1 MPAYQRGGTCAR
13 AGAEASAAART
24 SGILRIIGA
33 PFGRRH
39 SLASAAP
46 GATCRRRI
54 ATRSGRNSFP
64 VAESLTHRQAA
75 FPSPRTDRPDMQP
88 LRRFALAFLALAA
101 FALPARATTYSTDFT
116 DLWFN
121 PAESGWG
128 VNVIQQYN
136 TIFATLFV
144 YGANNAA
151 QWFVAPDVEPSPAG
165 SQTVF
170 TGQLFLTNG
179 PFFGATSFD
188 PASVGKLVVG
198 TITFTFDSATTGT
211 LTYTVNGAPV
221 TKRIQRQTWR
231 NNVLTGNYL
240 GGLTAVGSN
249 CSQVANGPVLI
260 FQTLTVTQSGSNATL
275 DVKFNAF
282 PSGQA
287 AECTFTG
294 PYVQAGK
301 L

>member
-1 MPAYQRGGTCAR
+1 
-13 AGAEASAAART
+13 
-24 SGILRIIGA
+24 
-33 PFGRRH
+33 
-39 SLASAAP
+39 
-46 GATCRRRI
+46 
-54 ATRSGRNSFP
+54 
-64 VAESLTHRQAA
+64 
-75 FPSPRTDRPDMQP
+75 MQP
-88 LRRFALAFLALAA
+88 LRRFAFAFLALAA

-121 PAESGWG
+121 PSESGWG
-128 VNVIQQYN
+128 VNVIQQSN
-136 TIFATLFV
+136 TMFATLFV

-151 QWFVAPDVEPSPAG
+151 QWFVAPDIEPSPAG

-170 TGQLFLTNG
+170 TGQLFLTTG
-179 PFFGATSFD
+179 PFFGATTFD
-188 PASVGKLVVG
+188 PNSVGKLVVG

-231 NNVLTGNYL
+231 NNVITGNYL
-240 GGLTAVGSN
+240 GGLTATGTNCHGTSN
-249 CSQVANGPVLI
+249 GQPVTDGPILI
-260 FQTLTVTQSGSNATL
+260 FQTLVVTQPSGSASL

-294 PYVQAGK
+294 PYTQSGK
-301 L
+301 LGSITGTWSCTVTGNAGAFTLSSIEANTNGFTGKFHGTDQFCTYDGQFGGVRDVPLS

>member
-1 MPAYQRGGTCAR
+1 
-13 AGAEASAAART
+13 
-24 SGILRIIGA
+24 
-33 PFGRRH
+33 
-39 SLASAAP
+39 
-46 GATCRRRI
+46 
-54 ATRSGRNSFP
+54 
-64 VAESLTHRQAA
+64 
-75 FPSPRTDRPDMQP
+75 MQP

-179 PFFGATSFD
+179 PFFGATAFD
-188 PASVGKLVVG
+188 PNSVGKLVVG
-198 TITFTFDSATTGT
+198 NITFTFDSATTGT

-231 NNVLTGNYL
+231 NNVITGNYL
-240 GGLTAVGSN
+240 GGLTAIGSN

-260 FQTLTVTQSGSNATL
+260 FQTLTVTQSGANNSLN
-275 DVKFNAF
+275 VHFNAV
-282 PSGQA
+282 PSGQPA
-287 AECTFTG
+287 DCTFTG
-294 PYVQAGK
+294 PYTQAGK
-301 L
+301 LGSITGNWSCTLGNTGTFTLSSIQADTNGFTGKFTGHDQFCTYDGQFGGVRDVPLQ

>member
-1 MPAYQRGGTCAR
+1 
-13 AGAEASAAART
+13 
-24 SGILRIIGA
+24 
-33 PFGRRH
+33 
-39 SLASAAP
+39 
-46 GATCRRRI
+46 
-54 ATRSGRNSFP
+54 
-64 VAESLTHRQAA
+64 
-75 FPSPRTDRPDMQP
+75 MQL
-88 LRRFALAFLALAA
+88 LRRFAIAFLALAA

-136 TIFATLFV
+136 TMFATLFV

-165 SQTVF
+165 SQTAF
-170 TGQLFLTNG
+170 TGQLFLTTG
-179 PFFGATSFD
+179 PFFGATAFD
-188 PASVGKLVVG
+188 PNGVGKLVVG

-211 LTYTVNGAPV
+211 LTYTVNGATV
-221 TKRIQRQTWR
+221 TKHIQRQTWR

-240 GGLTAVGSN
+240 GGLTATGSN
-249 CSQVANGPVLI
+249 CTGGVANGNVLI
-260 FQTLTVTQSGSNATL
+260 FQTLTVALTGANTSL

-294 PYVQAGK
+294 PYTQSGK
-301 L
+301 LGSITGTWNCTVTGNTGSFTLSSIEANTNGFTGKFHGTDQFCTYDGQFGGVRDVPIS